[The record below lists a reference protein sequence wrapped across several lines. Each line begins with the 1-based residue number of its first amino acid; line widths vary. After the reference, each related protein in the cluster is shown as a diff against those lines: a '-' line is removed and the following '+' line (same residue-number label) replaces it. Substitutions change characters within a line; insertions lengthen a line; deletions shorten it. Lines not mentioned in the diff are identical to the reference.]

1 MRYFSGKK
9 EYTLIDGKN
18 RYLFQSEIEIPQGT
32 LVDVQGEINGER
44 INPAV
49 VVMLE
54 GKEADDAYQKIT
66 DNIEINADSPS
77 LLNDEVTEK
86 LWPQLK
92 ETAKKLV
99 CARKLGRMVLL
110 RFHGDADGVC
120 GAFAI
125 NDIVRCK
132 SYQQNAV
139 VYSVRDALRDISGIG
154 QETRPLVI
162 LLDFGSSDQSLDG
175 LKLLEAAGIE
185 YLIIDHHP
193 PGEEVV
199 KRAITPFLVTEN
211 GSRYCAGYLASEIA
225 VACGMDRE
233 KAMDLA
239 ATACSGDKSRIIEHG
254 EKEVKKA
261 MVLDFLAAHTS
272 FGNNLEFYK
281 NVMDKDELFYS
292 ISNQAEEAIDEATQK
307 VRIKE
312 IKEGE
317 VRIVHFAL
325 ENIVKKGEWPP
336 AGKITTRIFEEKMND
351 GPVVVIGYNER
362 TLILRLNEDAE
373 KMGLGANL
381 LAEEMQKSMGDFV
394 EGGGGHIRAGAIRVR
409 QGFAKEVLSQLI
421 EKIKEKIMLFAAV
434 Q

>member
-9 EYTLIDGKN
+9 EYTFIDGKN
-18 RYLFQSEIEIPQGT
+18 RYTFQSETEIPQGS
-32 LVDVQGEINGER
+32 LVEVEGEINGDV
-44 INPAV
+44 INTSLV
-49 VVMLE
+49 IILE
-54 GKEADDAYQKIT
+54 GKEADDAYQKIK
-66 DNIEINADSPS
+66 NNVQIGADAPS
-77 LLNDEVTEK
+77 LLKDEVTEK

-92 ETAKKLV
+92 EAARKLI

-125 NDIVRCK
+125 NEVVRCK

-154 QETRPLVI
+154 QETRPLII

-185 YLIIDHHP
+185 YMIIDHHP
-193 PGEEVV
+193 PGKEVA
-199 KRAITPFLVTEN
+199 KRAITPFSVTDN
-211 GSRYCAGYLASEIA
+211 GSKYCAGYLASEIA
-225 VACGMDRE
+225 VACGMEIE
-233 KAMDLA
+233 KAMGLA
-239 ATACSGDKSRIIEHG
+239 ATACSGDKSNIIEHG

-261 MVLDFLAAHTS
+261 LVLDFLAAHTS

-281 NVMDKDELFYS
+281 NVMDKAELFYS
-292 ISNQAEEAIDEATQK
+292 ISNQAEEAIDEAVGK

-312 IKEGE
+312 TKEGDLN
-317 VRIVHFAL
+317 IVHFAL

-336 AGKITTRIFEEKMND
+336 AGKITTRIFEGKMND
-351 GPVVVIGYNER
+351 GPLVVIGYNER
-362 TLILRLNEDAE
+362 TLILRLNAEAE

-381 LAEEMQKSMGDFV
+381 LAEEMQKCMGDFV

-409 QGFAKEVLSQLI
+409 EGFAKEVLNQLI
-421 EKIKEKIMLFAAV
+421 EKIKKN
-434 Q
+434 

>member
-1 MRYFSGKK
+1 M
-9 EYTLIDGKN
+9 
-18 RYLFQSEIEIPQGT
+18 FQSETDIPQGS

-44 INPAV
+44 IKPSV
-49 VVMLE
+49 VVILE
-54 GKEADDAYQKIT
+54 GKEADDAYQKIK
-66 DNIEINADSPS
+66 DNIQISADAPA
-77 LLNDEVTEK
+77 LLKDDITEK

-92 ETAKKLV
+92 ETAKELV

-125 NDIVRCK
+125 NEIVRCK

-162 LLDFGSSDQSLDG
+162 LLDFGSNDQSLDG
-175 LKLLEAAGIE
+175 LKLLEAAGID

-193 PGEEVV
+193 PGKEVV
-199 KRAITPFLVTEN
+199 KRAVTPFSVTEN

-225 VACGMDRE
+225 VACGMDIE
-233 KAMDLA
+233 KARDLA
-239 ATACSGDKSRIIEHG
+239 ATACSGDKSNVIENG
-254 EKEVKKA
+254 EKEVRRA

-292 ISNQAEEAIDEATQK
+292 ISNQAEEAIDEATRK

-317 VRIVHFAL
+317 LRIVHFAL
-325 ENIVKKGEWPP
+325 ETIVKKGEWPP
-336 AGKITTRIFEEKMND
+336 AGKITTRIFEEKMNS
-351 GPVVVIGYNER
+351 GPVIVIGYNER
-362 TLILRLNEDAE
+362 TL
-373 KMGLGANL
+373 
-381 LAEEMQKSMGDFV
+381 F
-394 EGGGGHIRAGAIRVR
+394 
-409 QGFAKEVLSQLI
+409 
-421 EKIKEKIMLFAAV
+421 
-434 Q
+434 

>member
-1 MRYFSGKK
+1 M
-9 EYTLIDGKN
+9 
-18 RYLFQSEIEIPQGT
+18 FQSETDIPQGS

-44 INPAV
+44 IKPSV
-49 VVMLE
+49 VVILE
-54 GKEADDAYQKIT
+54 GKEADDAYQKIK
-66 DNIEINADSPS
+66 DNIQISADAPA
-77 LLNDEVTEK
+77 LLKDDITEK

-92 ETAKKLV
+92 ETAKELV

-125 NDIVRCK
+125 NEIVRCK

-162 LLDFGSSDQSLDG
+162 LLDFGSNDQSLDG
-175 LKLLEAAGIE
+175 LKLLEAAGID

-193 PGEEVV
+193 PGKEVV
-199 KRAITPFLVTEN
+199 KRAVTPFSVTEN

-225 VACGMDRE
+225 VACGMDIE
-233 KAMDLA
+233 KARDLA
-239 ATACSGDKSRIIEHG
+239 ATACSGDKSNVIENG
-254 EKEVKKA
+254 EKEVRGA

-292 ISNQAEEAIDEATQK
+292 ISNQAEEAIDEATRK

-317 VRIVHFAL
+317 LRIVHFAL
-325 ENIVKKGEWPP
+325 ETIVKKGEWPP
-336 AGKITTRIFEEKMND
+336 AGKITTRIFEEKMNS
-351 GPVVVIGYNER
+351 GPVIVIGYNER
-362 TLILRLNEDAE
+362 TLILRLNEGAE

-381 LAEEMQKSMGDFV
+381 LAEEMQKCMGDFV

-421 EKIKEKIMLFAAV
+421 EKIKETRG
-434 Q
+434 